1 MFTLKEVFFLNRYDK
16 IYKYIMAIL
25 LLLFIGLMVTLNI
38 LTPNKKF
45 SDSENRNL
53 EQLPKLSFKNLMG
66 GKFTS
71 SYEKYISDQFAL
83 RDFWIG
89 VKSDTDRAIGK
100 KENNDVYLGKD
111 GFLIQKFNKPEDKD
125 LKDKVE
131 TINSFDNLTP
141 NINKYFMLVPTA
153 VKILEDKLPN
163 YVSDSDELTYIDKV
177 KKSINNDIN
186 FVDLYD
192 TLSSKKDEY
201 IFYKTD
207 HHWTTK
213 GAYYA
218 YGELIKKMG
227 ITPKGEEYFN
237 IQKVTDEFYGSLYS
251 KGGFRHLNPD
261 SIELYLPKDDEKYK
275 VEYLGEDKSYESLYD
290 MNNINKK
297 DKYTVFFNGNHPLI
311 KITTNKGEG
320 RKLLVVKDSYANS
333 FIPFLTS
340 HFSEIYMV
348 DLRYYSEGLNTLI
361 QENQINDMLILY
373 NANTFF
379 EDPSI
384 KNLSE

>member
-1 MFTLKEVFFLNRYDK
+1 MNRYDK
-16 IYKYIMAIL
+16 VYKYIMSAL
-25 LLLFIGLMVTLNI
+25 LLLFIGGIVILNV
-38 LTPNKKF
+38 LTSDKIF

-53 EQLPKLSFKNLMG
+53 EQLPKFSFKNLMK
-66 GKFTS
+66 GKFTTN
-71 SYEKYISDQFAL
+71 YEKYVSDQFAL

-89 VKSDTDRAIGK
+89 VKSDSDRIIGK

-131 TINSFDNLTP
+131 IINSFDNLTP
-141 NINKYFMLVPTA
+141 NVNKYFMLVPTA
-153 VKILEDKLPN
+153 TKILEDKLPN
-163 YVSDSDELTYIDKV
+163 YAADSDELTYIDKV
-177 KKSINNDIN
+177 KKSINSNIN

-192 TLSSKKDEY
+192 ALSSKKDEY

-218 YGELIKKMG
+218 YTELSKKMG
-227 ITPKGEEYFN
+227 VEPKSEEDFN
-237 IQKVTDEFYGSLYS
+237 MKKVTDEFYGSLYS
-251 KGGFRHLNPD
+251 KGGFRHINPD
-261 SIELYLPKDDEKYK
+261 SINLYLPKDDEEYK
-275 VEYLGEDKSYESLYD
+275 VEYLGENKIRDSLYD

-297 DKYTVFFNGNHPLI
+297 DKYTVFFNGNYPFI
-311 KITTNKGEG
+311 KITTNKGER
-320 RKLLVVKDSYANS
+320 RKLLVIKDSYANS

-348 DLRYYSEGLNTLI
+348 DLRYYSEGLSRLI
-361 QENQINDMLILY
+361 EENQINDMLILY

-379 EDPSI
+379 EDISI
-384 KNLSE
+384 KNLSN

>member
-1 MFTLKEVFFLNRYDK
+1 MNRYDK
-16 IYKYIMAIL
+16 VYKYIMSAL
-25 LLLFIGLMVTLNI
+25 LLLFIGGIVILNV
-38 LTPNKKF
+38 LTSDKIF

-53 EQLPKLSFKNLMG
+53 EQLPKFSFKNLMK
-66 GKFTS
+66 GKFTTN
-71 SYEKYISDQFAL
+71 YEKYVSDQFAL

-89 VKSDTDRAIGK
+89 VKSDSDRIIGK

-131 TINSFDNLTP
+131 IINSFDNLTP
-141 NINKYFMLVPTA
+141 NVNKYFMLVPTA
-153 VKILEDKLPN
+153 TKILEDKLPN
-163 YVSDSDELTYIDKV
+163 YAADSDELTYIDKV
-177 KKSINNDIN
+177 KKSINNNIN

-192 TLSSKKDEY
+192 ALSSKKDEY

-218 YGELIKKMG
+218 YTELSKKMG
-227 ITPKGEEYFN
+227 VEPKSEEDFN
-237 IQKVTDEFYGSLYS
+237 MKKVTDEFYGSLYS
-251 KGGFRHLNPD
+251 KGGFRHINPD
-261 SIELYLPKDDEKYK
+261 SINLYLPKDDEEYK
-275 VEYLGEDKSYESLYD
+275 VEYLGENKIRDSLYD

-297 DKYTVFFNGNHPLI
+297 DKYTVFFNGNYPFI

-320 RKLLVVKDSYANS
+320 RKLLVIKDSYANS

-348 DLRYYSEGLNTLI
+348 DLRYYSEGLSRLI
-361 QENQINDMLILY
+361 EENQINDMLILY

-379 EDPSI
+379 EDISI
-384 KNLSE
+384 KNLSN

>member
-1 MFTLKEVFFLNRYDK
+1 MNRYDK
-16 IYKYIMAIL
+16 VYKYIMSAL
-25 LLLFIGLMVTLNI
+25 LLLFIGGIVILNV
-38 LTPNKKF
+38 LTSDKIF

-53 EQLPKLSFKNLMG
+53 EQLPKFSFKNLMK
-66 GKFTS
+66 GKFTTN
-71 SYEKYISDQFAL
+71 YEKYVSDQFAL

-89 VKSDTDRAIGK
+89 VKSDSDRIIGK

-131 TINSFDNLTP
+131 IINSFDNLTP
-141 NINKYFMLVPTA
+141 NVNKYFMLVPTA
-153 VKILEDKLPN
+153 TKILEDKLPN
-163 YVSDSDELTYIDKV
+163 YAADSDELTYIDKV
-177 KKSINNDIN
+177 KKSINSNIN

-192 TLSSKKDEY
+192 ALSSKKDEY

-218 YGELIKKMG
+218 YTELSKKMG
-227 ITPKGEEYFN
+227 VEPKSEEDFN
-237 IQKVTDEFYGSLYS
+237 MKKVTDEFYGSLYS
-251 KGGFRHLNPD
+251 KGGFRHINPD
-261 SIELYLPKDDEKYK
+261 SINLYLPKDDEEYK
-275 VEYLGEDKSYESLYD
+275 VEYLGENKIRDSLYD

-297 DKYTVFFNGNHPLI
+297 DKYTVFFNGNYPFI

-320 RKLLVVKDSYANS
+320 RKLLVIKDSYANS

-348 DLRYYSEGLNTLI
+348 DLRYYSEGLSRLI
-361 QENQINDMLILY
+361 EENQINDMLILY

-379 EDPSI
+379 EDISI
-384 KNLSE
+384 KNLSN

>member
-25 LLLFIGLMVTLNI
+25 LLLFIGFMVALNI

-53 EQLPKLSFKNLMG
+53 EQLPKFSFKNLMG

-71 SYEKYISDQFAL
+71 NYEKYISDQFAL

-89 VKSDTDRAIGK
+89 VKSDTDRVIGK
-100 KENNDVYLGKD
+100 KENNDIYLGKD

-163 YVSDSDELTYIDKV
+163 YVSDSDELTYINKV

-218 YGELIKKMG
+218 YGELSKKMG

-275 VEYLGEDKSYESLYD
+275 VEHLGEDKSYESLYD

>member
-1 MFTLKEVFFLNRYDK
+1 MS
-16 IYKYIMAIL
+16 AL
-25 LLLFIGLMVTLNI
+25 LLLFIGGIVILNV
-38 LTPNKKF
+38 LTSDKIF

-53 EQLPKLSFKNLMG
+53 EQLPKFSFKNLMK
-66 GKFTS
+66 GKFTTN
-71 SYEKYISDQFAL
+71 YEKYVSDQFAL

-89 VKSDTDRAIGK
+89 VKSDSDRIIGK

-131 TINSFDNLTP
+131 IINSFDNLTP
-141 NINKYFMLVPTA
+141 NVNKYFMLVPTA
-153 VKILEDKLPN
+153 TKILEDKLPN
-163 YVSDSDELTYIDKV
+163 YAADSDELTYIDKV
-177 KKSINNDIN
+177 KKSINSNIN

-192 TLSSKKDEY
+192 ALSSKKDEY

-218 YGELIKKMG
+218 YTELSKKMG
-227 ITPKGEEYFN
+227 VEPKSEEDFN
-237 IQKVTDEFYGSLYS
+237 MKKVTDEFYGSLYS
-251 KGGFRHLNPD
+251 KGGFRHINPD
-261 SIELYLPKDDEKYK
+261 SINLYLPKDDEEYK
-275 VEYLGEDKSYESLYD
+275 VEYLGENKIRDSLYD

-297 DKYTVFFNGNHPLI
+297 DKYTVFFNGNYPFI
-311 KITTNKGEG
+311 KITTNKGER
-320 RKLLVVKDSYANS
+320 RKLLVIKDSYANS

-348 DLRYYSEGLNTLI
+348 DLRYYSEGLSRLI
-361 QENQINDMLILY
+361 EENQINDMLILY

-379 EDPSI
+379 EDISI
-384 KNLSE
+384 KNLSN

>member
-1 MFTLKEVFFLNRYDK
+1 MNRYDK
-16 IYKYIMAIL
+16 VYKYIMSAL
-25 LLLFIGLMVTLNI
+25 LLLFIGGIVILNV
-38 LTPNKKF
+38 LTSDKIF

-53 EQLPKLSFKNLMG
+53 EQLPKFSFKNLMK
-66 GKFTS
+66 GKFTTN
-71 SYEKYISDQFAL
+71 YEKYVSDQFAL

-89 VKSDTDRAIGK
+89 VKSDSDRIIGK

-111 GFLIQKFNKPEDKD
+111 GFLIQKFNKLEDKD

-131 TINSFDNLTP
+131 IINSFDNLTP
-141 NINKYFMLVPTA
+141 NVNKYFMLVPTA
-153 VKILEDKLPN
+153 TKILEDKLPN
-163 YVSDSDELTYIDKV
+163 YAADSDELTYIDKV
-177 KKSINNDIN
+177 KKSINSNIN

-192 TLSSKKDEY
+192 ALSSKKDEY

-218 YGELIKKMG
+218 YTELSKKMG
-227 ITPKGEEYFN
+227 VEPKSEEDFN
-237 IQKVTDEFYGSLYS
+237 MKKVTDEFYGSLYS
-251 KGGFRHLNPD
+251 KGGFRHINPD
-261 SIELYLPKDDEKYK
+261 SINLYLPKDGEEYK
-275 VEYLGEDKSYESLYD
+275 VEYLGENKIRDSLYD

-297 DKYTVFFNGNHPLI
+297 DKYTVFFNGNYPFI

-320 RKLLVVKDSYANS
+320 RKLLVIKDSYANS

-348 DLRYYSEGLNTLI
+348 DLRYYSEGLSRLI
-361 QENQINDMLILY
+361 EENQINDMLILY

-379 EDPSI
+379 EDISI
-384 KNLSE
+384 KNLSN

>member
-1 MFTLKEVFFLNRYDK
+1 MFFLNRYDK
-16 IYKYIMAIL
+16 VYKYIMSAL
-25 LLLFIGLMVTLNI
+25 LLLFIGGIVILNV
-38 LTPNKKF
+38 LTSDKIF

-53 EQLPKLSFKNLMG
+53 EQLPKFSFKNLMK
-66 GKFTS
+66 GKFTTN
-71 SYEKYISDQFAL
+71 YEKYVSDQFAL

-89 VKSDTDRAIGK
+89 VKSDSDRIIGK

-131 TINSFDNLTP
+131 IINSFDNLTP
-141 NINKYFMLVPTA
+141 NVNKYFMLVPTA
-153 VKILEDKLPN
+153 TKILEDKLPN
-163 YVSDSDELTYIDKV
+163 YAADSDELTYIDKV
-177 KKSINNDIN
+177 KKSINNNIN

-192 TLSSKKDEY
+192 ALSSKKDEY

-218 YGELIKKMG
+218 YTELSKKMG
-227 ITPKGEEYFN
+227 VEPKSEEDFN
-237 IQKVTDEFYGSLYS
+237 MKKVTDEFYGSLYS
-251 KGGFRHLNPD
+251 KGGFRHINPD
-261 SIELYLPKDDEKYK
+261 SINLYLPKDDEEYK
-275 VEYLGEDKSYESLYD
+275 VEYLGENKIRDSLYD

-297 DKYTVFFNGNHPLI
+297 DKYTVFFNGNYPFI

-320 RKLLVVKDSYANS
+320 RKLLVIKDSYANS

-348 DLRYYSEGLNTLI
+348 DLRYYSEGLSRLI
-361 QENQINDMLILY
+361 EENQINDMLILY

-379 EDPSI
+379 EDISI
-384 KNLSE
+384 KNLSN